1 MIPIDRFTGFLY
13 RALNPV
19 YARDPLSG
27 RGAQVYGGRFNPKG
41 TAALYASLSP
51 VTALREANQVGALQ
65 PTTLVAYEA
74 DVRPVFDTRDAEAL
88 AGFDITPKGLAS
100 VSWRDDMIANG
111 ECATQTFAR
120 RLIAEGFA
128 ALLVPSFA
136 RGAAPTDLNLVLW
149 RWGDAAPTNSFSST
163 TKTVSREP
171 PGSFASCASRAWGR
185 RLMTLPVGQQGL
197 GPQNCVV
204 TLFRASSCLLVRRL
218 QSKRTRTQSEICRK
232 ASFS

>member
-27 RGAQVYGGRFNPKG
+27 RGAELYGGRFNPKG

-88 AGFDITPKGLAS
+88 AGFGMTPKDLAS

-111 ECATQTFAR
+111 ECETQTFAR
-120 RLIAEGFA
+120 RLIAAGYA

-149 RWGDAAPTNSFSST
+149 RWGDAAPTRTRSHRR
-163 TKTVSREP
+163 REP
-171 PGSFASCASRAWGR
+171 SLVNLPAAFPAGASAAWGR
-185 RLMTLPVGQQGL
+185 GDAAHDR
-197 GPQNCVV
+197 
-204 TLFRASSCLLVRRL
+204 
-218 QSKRTRTQSEICRK
+218 
-232 ASFS
+232 